1 MYECVVYHY
10 MLRSGAAILG
20 RAGDMTT
27 IWIYLVD
34 VREGQRHPVTTGT
47 DELAGT
53 VQEKLRRKEP
63 KSLR

>member
-1 MYECVVYHY
+1 MCRISLHVAQWSNYF
-10 MLRSGAAILG
+10 RSSW
-20 RAGDMTT
+20 RYDYST